1 MKISFTDNSNKNT
14 CLKVLQLSLQ
24 NATVVNIA
32 VAFLKQSG
40 FNLVKNQLVKV
51 GDRGCVELIVG
62 LDFKSTEP
70 KTLQELLDYSKDFNI
85 KCYCFSDYL
94 VADIPVFHPKL
105 YYVEEKYNSA
115 TAVIGS
121 SNLTK
126 GGLQDN
132 FEINA
137 IFKGNIAEYPL
148 PEIKSLYNRIKIKET
163 VFMPDLDFINGYKE
177 VYNRLKKNVQKA
189 IKESATKAAIRTLKK
204 KENQL
209 PRAYPT
215 QKALVIEAIYR
226 LPKNINGYV
235 HLKDIQKYVRGK
247 ALNLNIP
254 FDFNTLDN
262 SVRGRLN
269 ENAIGKGG
277 DDLFERFGSEK
288 GGTGLY
294 KLTHKAITVL
304 KEKQ

>member
-1 MKISFTDNSNKNT
+1 MEILFTDNSGKNT
-14 CLKVLQLSLQ
+14 CLKVLQQSLQ
-24 NATVVNIA
+24 HASVVNIA

-40 FNLVKNQLVKV
+40 FNLVKNQLTKV

-70 KTLQELLDYSKDFNI
+70 RTLKELLDYSAISNI
-85 KCYCFSDYL
+85 KCYCFSDYSA
-94 VADIPVFHPKL
+94 VDIPVFHPKL
-105 YYVEEKYNSA
+105 YYVEGEDTA
-115 TAVIGS
+115 TAIIGS

-137 IFKGNIAEYPL
+137 IFNGNIAEYPL
-148 PEIKSLYNRIKIKET
+148 PKIKSLYYQIKIKET

-215 QKALVIEAIYR
+215 QKELVIEAIYH
-226 LPKNINGYV
+226 LPKDINGYV
-235 HLKDIQKYVRGK
+235 HLKDIQKYVREK
-247 ALNLNIP
+247 TLNLNIP
-254 FDFNTLDN
+254 FDFSTLDN

-277 DDLFERFGSEK
+277 DDLFERFGSLK